1 MLDPGSSPL
10 YQQVA
15 RLLERQIAQ
24 GVYRA
29 GDRLPSEAALCA
41 QFAVSRITVR
51 AALDQL
57 ASGGLLRRVRGKGT
71 FVAPAPVEHELIRL
85 TDFVEDMTA
94 AGLHATSRVTLMREE
109 AASEAVAAH
118 LGMPPG
124 RAIVRLDRL
133 RLADERPIAFD
144 TTYLPARYGKLLD
157 ADRLTRETIYHLFE
171 SQYGITVTSG
181 TFLIESAEASRD
193 LARHLQIRS
202 GAALL
207 VVRRTSYTADGDT
220 VYYQVRSY
228 RADRVRFRLSLTRGP
243 FGGRAQLTEF
253 VPVFAS
259 PGAP

>member
-1 MLDPGSSPL
+1 MLDPGASPL

-15 RLLERQIAQ
+15 RRLQKQIGQ
-24 GVYRA
+24 GLYQA
-29 GDRLPSEAALCA
+29 GGRLPSEAALCQ

-57 ASGGLLRRVRGKGT
+57 SDAGLLRRVRGKGT

-109 AASEAVAAH
+109 PASEAAAAH
-118 LGMPPG
+118 LGLAPG
-124 RAIVRLDRL
+124 MVIVRLDRL
-133 RLADERPIAFD
+133 RLADDLPIAFD
-144 TTYLPARYGKLLD
+144 TTYLPARYGRLLD
-157 ADRLTRETIYHLFE
+157 PDHLTRETIYHLLE
-171 SQYGITVTSG
+171 SQYGIVVTSG

-193 LARHLQIRS
+193 LARQLHIKP

-207 VVRRTSYTADGDT
+207 VVRRTSYTGDGDT
-220 VYYQVRSY
+220 VYYQTRSY
-228 RADRVRFRLSLTRGP
+228 RADRVRFRLSLRRGP
-243 FGGRAQLTEF
+243 LGGRAQLTEF

-259 PGAP
+259 SGEP